1 MIRDP
6 AIDRDVATIGRLPSV
21 QRILE
26 VVAAQT
32 GMRCTVVARV
42 DETSWTACAVHDEI
56 DFGLAT
62 GSQLDIK
69 TTICDQ
75 VRREREP
82 VLFGQAS
89 TDPHWSAHPIPAMY
103 GIESYASIP
112 IYRSDGAFFGT
123 LCAMDVRAAT
133 LDDPALRRSLELYAQ
148 LIAAQL
154 EAEERVADSDRELFA
169 ARDVARLREQFIAI
183 LGHDLQGPLHALRLG
198 VEILRQSSPDLPA
211 MRGHLDAHLARMER
225 SCDRMQDLI
234 RDLLDFARGR
244 LGGGIPIKLHSSD
257 AVAAALEQVV
267 SELQISNPQRQIAWR
282 LAFDA
287 PVLADE
293 KRIAQVLA
301 NMLGNALAHGAA
313 DHPIEV
319 AAVSDGNGFSLAVRN
334 QGSTIPPEV
343 RVRLFEP
350 FWRASTDQASGGLG
364 LGLYICSEIAR
375 AHGGRIEV
383 ASDAVD
389 GTLFRFT
396 MPPPSPQNAP
406 IRASG

>member
-6 AIDRDVATIGRLPSV
+6 AIDRDLATIGRLPSV

-32 GMRCTVVARV
+32 GMRFTVVARV
-42 DETSWTACAVHDEI
+42 DEESWTACAVHDQI
-56 DFGLAT
+56 DFGLVP
-62 GSQLDIK
+62 GSQLAIN

-75 VRREREP
+75 VRRQREP

-89 TDPHWSAHPIPAMY
+89 SDPHWSAHPIPAMY
-103 GIESYASIP
+103 GIESYVSIP

-123 LCAMDVRAAT
+123 LCAIDVRAAK
-133 LDDPALRRSLELYAQ
+133 LDDPALRQSLELYAQ
-148 LIAAQL
+148 LIAAHL

-183 LGHDLQGPLHALRLG
+183 LGHDLQGPLHALGMG
-198 VEILRQSSPDLPA
+198 VGILRQSGPELA
-211 MRGHLDAHLARMER
+211 ARGHLDAHLARMER

-244 LGGGIPIKLHSSD
+244 LGGGIPVFLRTSD
-257 AVAAALEQVV
+257 ALSAALEQVV
-267 SELQISNPQRQIAWR
+267 SELQIAHPQRQIVWR

-301 NMLGNALAHGAA
+301 NLLGNALAHGAA

-319 AAVSDGNGFSLAVRN
+319 AAVSDSDGFSLAVRN
-334 QGSTIPPEV
+334 HGSTIPPET

-350 FWRASTDQASGGLG
+350 FWRASSDKASGGLG
-364 LGLYICSEIAR
+364 LGLYICAEIAR

-389 GTLFRFT
+389 GTVFRFA
-396 MPPPSPQNAP
+396 MPPSAALPTA
-406 IRASG
+406 

>member
-1 MIRDP
+1 MISDP
-6 AIDRDVATIGRLPSV
+6 AIDRDIATIGRLPSV

-32 GMRCTVVARV
+32 GMRFTVVARV
-42 DETSWTACAVHDEI
+42 DEASWTACAVHDQI
-56 DFGLAT
+56 NFGLVP
-62 GSQLDIK
+62 GGQLDIK
-69 TTICDQ
+69 TTLCDQ
-75 VRREREP
+75 VRRQREP

-89 TDPHWSAHPIPAMY
+89 ADPYWSAHPIPAMY
-103 GIESYASIP
+103 GIESYVSIP

-123 LCAMDVRAAT
+123 LCAIDVRAAK
-133 LDDPALRRSLELYAQ
+133 LDDPALRQSLELYAQ
-148 LIAAQL
+148 LIAAHL

-183 LGHDLQGPLHALRLG
+183 LGHDLQGPLHALGLG
-198 VEILRQSSPDLPA
+198 VGILRQSGPELA
-211 MRGHLDAHLARMER
+211 ARGHLDAHLVRMER

-244 LGGGIPIKLHSSD
+244 LGGGIPVLLHSSD
-257 AVAAALEQVV
+257 ALAAALEQVV
-267 SELQISNPQRQIAWR
+267 SELQIAHPQRQITWR

-293 KRIAQVLA
+293 KRIAQLLG
-301 NMLGNALAHGAA
+301 NLLGNAIAHGAA
-313 DHPIEV
+313 DHPIQV
-319 AAVSDGNGFSLAVRN
+319 SAVSDGDGFSLAVRN

-350 FWRASTDQASGGLG
+350 FWRASSDKASGGLG
-364 LGLYICSEIAR
+364 LGLYICAEIAR

-389 GTLFRFT
+389 GTVFRFS
-396 MPPPSPQNAP
+396 MPPPAAVQ
-406 IRASG
+406 GT